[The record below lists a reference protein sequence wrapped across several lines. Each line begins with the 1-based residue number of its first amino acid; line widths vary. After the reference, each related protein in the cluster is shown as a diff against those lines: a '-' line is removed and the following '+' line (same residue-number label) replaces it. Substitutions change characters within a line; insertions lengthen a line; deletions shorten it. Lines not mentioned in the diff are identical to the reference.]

1 MENRLHN
8 SPGIPQPPPVSLPPA
23 HPLDIL
29 QPFPSRSVVTF
40 TSGVHRA
47 WNAALLKVVFMFDL
61 VKDQSTINERA
72 ILRKLRLWIIAL
84 GAACLLAGIGV
95 GAMLSGRPTVAQSEA
110 QIAHAPEALSAS
122 FAEIARRVEPAVVN
136 IETMTAATEVAD
148 KDNEDKDEQSTN
160 NPLLDMFR
168 RQARR
173 PSRGV
178 GSGFIVSPKG
188 YILTN
193 EHVVEG
199 SNRIIVG
206 LQSGEKFRGT
216 VVGIDEETDVA
227 VVKIDAPR
235 DLPTVTLGDS
245 NAAQVGDWV
254 LAIGSPFGLDQTVTA
269 GIISKKERETPFFTN
284 FQRFLQTDAAINR
297 GNSGGPLVNM
307 HGEVIG
313 INSQIA
319 TSTGDYNGIGFAL
332 PAMEANFVYRQ
343 ILAQGK
349 VRRGYLGVTLESV
362 KDEYARV
369 YGLAEAKGAIVMD
382 VQPTKDGQPTPAA
395 KAGMQSNDIIIEF
408 NSQPVVTAQDLIE
421 KVAASPVGQSVNFT
435 FLRDRDGKLEKMN
448 TTVVLGERP
457 KPQQLS
463 ELDDPTKTKTEDKAA
478 DLKAKGLH
486 LGLTLAELT
495 QQLITEKHLAGVRGL
510 YVKEVDPS
518 GLAAEVRAAGGV
530 QALIEGDVITK
541 INRVPVSTLAD
552 FQRIVSGLK
561 AGDPIVL
568 QFSRYA
574 RDRVTTK
581 IVQFTYQ

>member
-1 MENRLHN
+1 V
-8 SPGIPQPPPVSLPPA
+8 PG
-23 HPLDIL
+23 L
-29 QPFPSRSVVTF
+29 QLFS
-40 TSGVHRA
+40 
-47 WNAALLKVVFMFDL
+47 KVVFMFDL
-61 VKDQSTINERA
+61 AKDPTNLNERV
-72 ILRKLRLWIIAL
+72 ILRKLRVWIVAL
-84 GAACLLAGIGV
+84 GVACLLAGIGV
-95 GAMLSGRPTVAQSEA
+95 GAMLSGRPTVAQNEA

-136 IETMTAATEVAD
+136 IETLTAATEVAD
-148 KDNEDKDEQSTN
+148 KDNEDKDEQSSN

-173 PSRGV
+173 PTRGV

-199 SNRIIVG
+199 SSRIIVG
-206 LQSGEKFRGT
+206 LQSGEKYRGR
-216 VVGIDEETDVA
+216 VIGIDEETDVA
-227 VVKIDAPR
+227 VVKIDAPQ

-332 PAMEANFVYRQ
+332 PAVEANFVYRQ

-362 KDEYARV
+362 KDEFARV
-369 YGLAEAKGAIVMD
+369 YGLPEAKGAIIMD

-395 KAGMQSNDIIIEF
+395 KAGMQSSDIITEF
-408 NSQPVVTAQDLIE
+408 NGQPVLNAQDLIQ
-421 KVAASPVGQSVNFT
+421 KVAASPVGETVAFT
-435 FLRDRDGKLEKMN
+435 FLRDHDGKLEKLN
-448 TTVVLGERP
+448 ANVVLGERP
-457 KPQQLS
+457 KLQQLS
-463 ELDDPTKTKTEDKAA
+463 ELDEPGTVKPKEKESDPKGN
-478 DLKAKGLH
+478 GLH
-486 LGLTLAELT
+486 LGVTLAELT
-495 QQLITEKHLAGVRGL
+495 QQLITDKHLTGVRGL
-510 YVKEVDPS
+510 YVKEVDPN
-518 GLAAEVRAAGGV
+518 GLAAEVRATGGQ
-530 QALIEGDVITK
+530 QALNEGDVITR
-541 INRVPVSTLAD
+541 INRIPVSTLAD
-552 FQRIVSGLK
+552 FQRVLSGLK
-561 AGDPIVL
+561 TGDPIVL
-568 QFSRYA
+568 QVSRFV
-574 RDRVTTK
+574 RDRVTTR

>member
-1 MENRLHN
+1 
-8 SPGIPQPPPVSLPPA
+8 
-23 HPLDIL
+23 
-29 QPFPSRSVVTF
+29 
-40 TSGVHRA
+40 
-47 WNAALLKVVFMFDL
+47 MFDL
-61 VKDQSTINERA
+61 AKDQTTLNERA
-72 ILRKLRLWIIAL
+72 ILRKLRVWIIAL

-95 GAMLSGRPTVAQSEA
+95 GAMLSGRPTVAQNEV

-136 IETMTAATEVAD
+136 IETLTAAAEVPD
-148 KDNEDKDEQSTN
+148 KDNEDKDDQLSN

-199 SNRIIVG
+199 SSRIIVG
-206 LQSGEKFRGT
+206 LQSGEKYRGR

-227 VVKIDAPR
+227 VIKIDAPQ

-269 GIISKKERETPFFTN
+269 GIISKKERETAFFTN

-332 PAMEANFVYRQ
+332 PAVEANFVYRQ

-362 KDEYARV
+362 KDEFARV
-369 YGLAEAKGAIVMD
+369 YGLPEAKGAIIMD

-395 KAGMQSNDIIIEF
+395 KAGMQSSDIITEF
-408 NSQPVVTAQDLIE
+408 NGQQVLSAQDLIQ
-421 KVAASPVGQSVNFT
+421 KVAASPVGETAAFT
-435 FLRDRDGKLEKMN
+435 FLRDRDGKLEKLTAN
-448 TTVVLGERP
+448 VVLGERP
-457 KPQQLS
+457 KLQQLG
-463 ELDDPTKTKTEDKAA
+463 ELDDPGASKTQEKESDPKGN
-478 DLKAKGLH
+478 GLH
-486 LGLTLAELT
+486 LGVTLAELT
-495 QQLITEKHLAGVRGL
+495 QQLITDKHLAGVRGL
-510 YVKEVDPS
+510 YVKEVDPN
-518 GLAAEVRAAGGV
+518 GLAAEVRGTGGQ
-530 QALIEGDVITK
+530 QALNEGDVITR
-541 INRVPVSTLAD
+541 INRAPVTTLAD
-552 FQRIVSGLK
+552 FQRVLSGLK
-561 AGDPIVL
+561 TGDPIVL
-568 QFSRYA
+568 QVSRFV
-574 RDRVTTK
+574 RDRVTTR

>member
-1 MENRLHN
+1 
-8 SPGIPQPPPVSLPPA
+8 
-23 HPLDIL
+23 
-29 QPFPSRSVVTF
+29 
-40 TSGVHRA
+40 
-47 WNAALLKVVFMFDL
+47 MFDL
-61 VKDQSTINERA
+61 AKDQSTVNERA
-72 ILRKLRLWIIAL
+72 ILRKLRIWIIAL

-95 GAMLSGRPTVAQSEA
+95 GAMLSGRPTVAQNEV

-136 IETMTAATEVAD
+136 IETMTANEVAD
-148 KDNEDKDEQSTN
+148 KDTEDKDDEASN

-173 PSRGV
+173 PARGV

-199 SNRIIVG
+199 STRIIVG
-206 LQSGEKFRGT
+206 LQSGEKYRGR
-216 VVGIDEETDVA
+216 VIGIDEETDVA
-227 VVKIDAPR
+227 VIKIDAPQ

-307 HGEVIG
+307 RGEVIG

-332 PAMEANFVYRQ
+332 PAVEANFVYRQ

-369 YGLAEAKGAIVMD
+369 YGLAAAKGAIIMD

-395 KAGMQSNDIIIEF
+395 KAGMQSNDIITEF
-408 NSQPVVTAQDLIE
+408 NGQPVDSAQDLIQ
-421 KVAASPVGQSVNFT
+421 KVAGSPIGESASFT
-435 FLRDRDGKLEKMN
+435 FLRDRDGKLEKM
-448 TTVVLGERP
+448 TASIVLGERP

-463 ELDDPTKTKTEDKAA
+463 DLDTSLLLKEKSKEADPKGN
-478 DLKAKGLH
+478 GLH
-486 LGLTLAELT
+486 LGVTLAELT
-495 QQLITEKHLAGVRGL
+495 QQMITEKHLTGVRGL
-510 YVKEVDPS
+510 YVKDVDPN
-518 GLAAEVRAAGGV
+518 GLAAEVRNTTGQ
-530 QALIEGDVITK
+530 QALNEGDVITR
-541 INRVPVSTLAD
+541 INRVPVTTLAD
-552 FQRIVSGLK
+552 FQRVIGGLK
-561 AGDPIVL
+561 SGDPIVL
-568 QFSRYA
+568 QVSRYV
-574 RDRVTTK
+574 RDRVTTR